1 MRDDQPAQ
9 PSVLT
14 RLRARGRLLLALACG
29 IVVGLALSE
38 ESLRGITRGLIG
50 WNVGVW
56 LYLLLVWRAMSQLD
70 HDRLRRLAAAQA
82 ESASVVLA
90 IAVGATLVAI
100 AAIFAELG
108 AAKNGTSGPAW
119 PQLLLVLSTLVSS
132 WLLLP
137 TEFGL
142 AYAGRYFG
150 SEPPCGM
157 EFPGM
162 GQRKGSEAQPDYSDF
177 LYFALTIAATAQTS
191 DVGVTTRSMRQLV
204 IVHAVLSFA
213 FNTTVLA
220 LAINLAAS
228 LF

>member
-1 MRDDQPAQ
+1 MKVPA
-9 PSVLT
+9 P
-14 RLRARGRLLLALACG
+14 LRTHVRLLLALASG
-29 IVVGLALSE
+29 IIVGVLLP

-50 WNVGVW
+50 WNVAVW
-56 LYLLLVWRAMSQLD
+56 LYLALVWWVMVRLD
-70 HDRLRRLAAAQA
+70 HERLRRLAVAQA
-82 ESASVVLA
+82 DSAGVVLTIA
-90 IAVGATLVAI
+90 IGATLVTI

-108 AAKNGTSGPAW
+108 GAKNATPGLAW
-119 PQLLLVLSTLVSS
+119 PQLLLALTTLVSS

-137 TEFGL
+137 TEFAL

-150 SEPPCGM
+150 GERPQGM

-162 GQRKGSEAQPDYSDF
+162 AQHEGGHALPDYSDF

-191 DVGVTTRSMRQLV
+191 DVGVTTRAMRRLV
-204 IVHAVLSFA
+204 IIHAVLSFA
-213 FNTTVLA
+213 FNTAVLA

>member
-1 MRDDQPAQ
+1 
-9 PSVLT
+9 
-14 RLRARGRLLLALACG
+14 LRGRRRLLLALACG
-29 IVVGLALSE
+29 IVVGLVLPQ
-38 ESLRGITRGLIG
+38 SLRGITRGLIG
-50 WNVGVW
+50 WNVAVW
-56 LYLLLVWRAMSQLD
+56 LYLLLVWRAMAELD
-70 HDRLRRLAAAQA
+70 HERLRRLAAAQA
-82 ESASVVLA
+82 DSASVVLA
-90 IAVGATLVAI
+90 IAIGATLVAI

-108 AAKNGTSGPAW
+108 GVKNGTSGHAW
-119 PQLLLVLSTLVSS
+119 PQLLLVLSTLISS

-137 TEFGL
+137 SEFAL

-150 SEPPCGM
+150 GERPRGM

-162 GQRKGSEAQPDYSDF
+162 AQHKGTEALPDYSDF